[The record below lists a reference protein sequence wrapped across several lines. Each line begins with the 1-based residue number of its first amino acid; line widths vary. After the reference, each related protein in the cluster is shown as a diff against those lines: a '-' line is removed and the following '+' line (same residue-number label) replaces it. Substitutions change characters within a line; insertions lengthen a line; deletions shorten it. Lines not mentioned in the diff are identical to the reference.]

1 MPGCDAAAGLEGFTR
16 GMRTRPAS
24 VRKTLTYDQGREM
37 ARHQG
42 LARRLSIHLYF
53 AALMALGNDP
63 PTRTPT
69 ARSVR
74 SPPKGTD
81 LSGISQRRL
90 TQIASTLRTRPRKC
104 LGFRT
109 PQEIMAQQIGQLS
122 SCVVLQS

>member
-53 AALMALGNDP
+53 AAPHGP
-63 PTRTPT
+63 WQRPTHGLLRQ
-69 ARSVR
+69 
-74 SPPKGTD
+74 SPPKGMD

-109 PQEIMAQQIGQLS
+109 PQEVMAHQIGQLS

>member
-1 MPGCDAAAGLEGFTR
+1 MQGCDAAAGLEGFTR

-53 AALMALGNDP
+53 AAPHGP
-63 PTRTPT
+63 WQRPTHGLLRQ
-69 ARSVR
+69 SL
-74 SPPKGTD
+74 PKGTD

-109 PQEIMAQQIGQLS
+109 PQEVMAQQIGQLS